1 MATRRLASVLRFL
14 HRLGP
19 TALCEQNS
27 DSELL
32 DRFAAHRDSEAFA
45 ALMRRHGPMV
55 LGVCRRVL
63 SDSNDADDA
72 FQATFLVLIRKA
84 GSLGRPELLGNWLYG
99 VAYRTAARL
108 RAQTAVRQRRERHPM
123 HELAAPPAEDP
134 AWREVRSLIDDEL
147 NRLPE
152 RYRRPF
158 VLCHL
163 EGLTNEEAARCL
175 GCPKGTVASRVSRAR
190 DRLRDRLQRRGVT
203 LTTTALTALVAENAT
218 AAVPAAL
225 FDTTLTSAL
234 QFAVGPTAAAGTLAS
249 PATTLAEGVLKNMFL
264 AKLKTTVAVLLLVAA
279 AGSGVG
285 MLAYGPGGQDKNDSK
300 DEPQKIAQQN
310 PTKKDDKP
318 QAPAPA
324 NPKTDPQPAQAKVA
338 NRLKEIVDR
347 MPKPVEFPGF
357 DDPKMT
363 LQDALEFFND
373 RTGLSFHVD
382 EAAFKEAG
390 YADKSVLLEP
400 IATPP
405 IPQMRDVRLTA
416 ALRKVLSRIQTPAGQ
431 EATYLIRPDHVEIT
445 TRKKARSEAFR
456 EGTRDVPLVDAAFE
470 KRPLGEALAELAA
483 SYGLNLVIDTRV
495 EEKTKTTV
503 SATLLNAPV
512 DTAIRVLADMADLQP
527 AFLDNVI
534 YLTTKENA
542 KRLEQESPK
551 RSAPPA
557 REKDG
562 GKEKKTDA
570 AAS

>member
-1 MATRRLASVLRFL
+1 LH
-14 HRLGP
+14 HRLG
-19 TALCEQNS
+19 ASARGDQDS
-27 DSELL
+27 DGQLL
-32 DRFAAHRDSEAFA
+32 QRFAALRDPEAFA
-45 ALMRRHGPMV
+45 SLMRRHGQMV

-63 SDSNDADDA
+63 SDAHDADDA

-108 RAQTAVRQRRERHPM
+108 RAQAAARHRRERHAM

-134 AWREVRSLIDDEL
+134 AWREVRSVIDEEL

-163 EGLTNEEAARCL
+163 EGLTNDEAARRL
-175 GCPKGTVASRVSRAR
+175 GCPKGTVASRVSRACE
-190 DRLRDRLQRRGVT
+190 RLRDRLQRRGVT

-218 AAVPAAL
+218 AAVPVAL

-234 QFAVGPTAAAGTLAS
+234 LFAAGPTAAAGTLAS
-249 PATTLAEGVLKNMFL
+249 PAATLAEGVLKNMFL

-279 AGSGVG
+279 AGSGAG
-285 MLAYGPGGQDKNDSK
+285 MLAYRPGGQDKKDSR
-300 DEPQKIAQQN
+300 DEPQKIAQQS
-310 PTKKDDKP
+310 PAKKDDKP
-318 QAPAPA
+318 EGPPPA
-324 NPKTDPQPAQAKVA
+324 NPNDPQPAQAKDA
-338 NRLKEIVDR
+338 NRLKEIIDR

-357 DDPKMT
+357 DDPRMT

-390 YADKSVLLEP
+390 YADKSVLAEP
-400 IATPP
+400 IATTP
-405 IPQMRDVRLTA
+405 IPKMRDVRLTA
-416 ALRKVLSRIQTPAGQ
+416 ALRIVLSRIGTPPGQ

-456 EGTRDVPLVDAAFE
+456 DGSRDVPLVDAVFE
-470 KRPLGEALAELAA
+470 KRPLGEALTELAT
-483 SYGLNLVIDTRV
+483 SYGLNLVIDMRV
-495 EEKTKTTV
+495 EEKTKTAV

-551 RSAPPA
+551 RAAPPA
-557 REKDG
+557 TEKEG
-562 GKEKKTDA
+562 GKEKRLDA